1 MDTEIALAAF
11 AAVESLKL
19 TGLTVTTA
27 ESCTGGMIAAALTDV
42 PGASAAFRYG
52 WVTYCNE
59 AKERLLD
66 VSPALIDA
74 FSVVSEPVVAAMA
87 ESALRQAGADIAVAV
102 SGNAGPTA
110 AEGEPPV
117 GTICLAI
124 MRRGARRPLHTET
137 LFLPKQNR
145 RQLRRTVTLRALNL
159 IIGATAD
166 SESSTP
172 PPLATEKPG
181 NVLRK

>member
-1 MDTEIALAAF
+1 MDSEIALAAF
-11 AAVESLKL
+11 AAVESLKM
-19 TGLTVTTA
+19 TGLTVSTA
-27 ESCTGGMIAAALTDV
+27 ESCTGGMIATALTEV
-42 PGASAAFRYG
+42 PGASAVFRYG

-66 VSPALIDA
+66 VPPALMEA

-117 GTICLAI
+117 GTVCLAI
-124 MRRGARRPLHTET
+124 LKRGARRPLHTET
-137 LFLPKQNR
+137 ICRPGLDR
-145 RQLRRTVTLRALNL
+145 AGLRRLTTLRALNL
-159 IIGATAD
+159 IIGATAATD
-166 SESSTP
+166 SE
-172 PPLATEKPG
+172 A
-181 NVLRK
+181 R